1 MYLGILVTTF
11 LAIGSF
17 VNVLFNALK
26 MVISDL
32 RNVGFQY
39 KKTTGALNYI
49 YSFINIYSKL
59 QVK

>member
-11 LAIGSF
+11 LVLGSF

-26 MVISDL
+26 TVISDQ

-39 KKTTGALNYI
+39 IEPTGVSNCS
-49 YSFINIYSKL
+49 YSFSYNFGI
-59 QVK
+59 